1 MNQDHQLYA
10 SAQEAA
16 AALGVAIPT
25 LYAYVSRG
33 LIRSE
38 RVPGS
43 KSRKYWRSDIERLVK
58 GSAASTE
65 LARPSA
71 LALDTELTL
80 LLDGGLYFRGVN
92 AIELAQH
99 ATLEEVAAL
108 LWQADGFEDGNAG
121 VKSSPAGWTGL
132 LGTEMDLPSRERAIA
147 LLPAVERA
155 DPRAYDLSR
164 AGYIRTAHDVLKWY
178 TAIVTRSRALQAT
191 PVHLLLSKAL
201 KAPKG
206 MEEVIRTTLVLSAD
220 HEFDPVTYAVRAIAN
235 TGVTPY
241 MVATAGLIMRHG
253 VRFQAQR
260 FATVSRFML
269 EVLSARR
276 GDAPVVNRMRHGEE
290 LPGFSDSPGLP
301 DARTEPLMEA
311 LRQQFKADGALRR
324 LSEAQQCVLDTS
336 GRQMDFIL
344 PALFVGHKLG
354 LQGEELA
361 VSSVGRLVGWIAHA
375 MEQFFDRD
383 YVRPRANYVGALPK
397 TVSDAQVVEPDS

>member
-1 MNQDHQLYA
+1 MNRDHQLYL
-10 SAQEAA
+10 SAQAAA

-43 KSRKYWRSDIERLVK
+43 KSRKYWRSDIERLAK
-58 GSAASTE
+58 GAAASPAS
-65 LARPSA
+65 ARPSA

-92 AIELAQH
+92 AIELARH

-108 LWQADGFEDGNAG
+108 LWRADEWKDGDIGA
-121 VKSSPAGWTGL
+121 KSSPAGWAGL
-132 LGTEMDLPSRERAIA
+132 LGTQMELSSRDRAIA
-147 LLPAVERA
+147 LLPAAERA

-164 AGYIRTAHDVLKWY
+164 PGYVRTARDVLRWY
-178 TAIVTRSRALQAT
+178 TAIVTRSRALHAT
-191 PVHLLLSKAL
+191 PVHVLLSKAL
-201 KAPKG
+201 AAPKG

-241 MVATAGLIMRHG
+241 MVATTGLIMRHG
-253 VRFQAQR
+253 LRFQSQR
-260 FATVSRFML
+260 FGAVSRFLL

-276 GDAPVVNRMRHGEE
+276 GDAPVVARMRHGED
-290 LPGFSDSPGLP
+290 LPGFSAGVGLP

-311 LRQQFKADGALRR
+311 LRRHLKSDGDLRR
-324 LSEAQQCVLDTS
+324 LAEAQQCALDTS
-336 GRQMDFIL
+336 GRHMDFIL

-361 VSSVGRLVGWIAHA
+361 VSAIGRLVGWMAHA
-375 MEQFFDRD
+375 MEQFFERE
-383 YVRPRANYVGALPK
+383 YVRPRANYVGALPEASGEGL
-397 TVSDAQVVEPDS
+397 T